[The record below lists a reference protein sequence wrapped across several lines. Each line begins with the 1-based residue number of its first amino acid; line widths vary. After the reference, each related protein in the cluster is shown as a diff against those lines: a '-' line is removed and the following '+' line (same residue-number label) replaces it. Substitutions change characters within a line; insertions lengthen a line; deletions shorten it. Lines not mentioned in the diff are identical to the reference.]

1 MCGGCGA
8 ALAPTAAPL
17 ELVLPGAGRVPLVGE
32 VTIGRAP
39 ECTVRLADPSVSRT
53 HARILADGPGGD
65 ALVEDAGSSHGTY
78 LDGERV
84 AGPRPLR
91 DGALLQV
98 GDQRLGVER
107 RRDPAAAGRTLVV
120 PARADE
126 AAAERPLPGGTH
138 PRLRPG
144 YALKRLDVTEG
155 ARRWVLQDLG
165 DGGFLRLG
173 DEDAELLGL
182 LDGSNTVPELLAR
195 AEERS
200 GATAG
205 ARLARLLADLGDRGL
220 LDGVEGTAPAA
231 PPGRLRRLLTPREW
245 ATDRLGPAVE
255 RAYRAG
261 GWLVFTR
268 PAIAVV
274 AALGVV
280 GIAVFGFLVAERYG
294 TPFVVADRLVVG
306 GLVFLAGRLAIVV
319 VHEGAH
325 ALALASVG
333 RRVRRAGLKLLLVFP
348 FAFVDTSE
356 AWFEA
361 RRRRMLV
368 SAAGPV
374 SDLALAG
381 LAAIGCLLL
390 EGTVRDVL
398 FQVAF
403 AAYLGALLNLNP
415 LLERDGYHVLV
426 DVLREPGL
434 RKRAKDQFEGRLSG
448 RGPGEG
454 SRVLAR
460 YSVFGLLWGV
470 AGACFAIFMIQRF
483 GPAMKAVAPD
493 LMVDVI
499 MYSLAVIVFVPVLL
513 VIVKPLFMR
522 FRGAPA

>member
-1 MCGGCGA
+1 
-8 ALAPTAAPL
+8 
-17 ELVLPGAGRVPLVGE
+17 
-32 VTIGRAP
+32 
-39 ECTVRLADPSVSRT
+39 
-53 HARILADGPGGD
+53 
-65 ALVEDAGSSHGTY
+65 
-78 LDGERV
+78 
-84 AGPRPLR
+84 
-91 DGALLQV
+91 
-98 GDQRLGVER
+98 
-107 RRDPAAAGRTLVV
+107 
-120 PARADE
+120 
-126 AAAERPLPGGTH
+126 
-138 PRLRPG
+138 
-144 YALKRLDVTEG
+144 
-155 ARRWVLQDLG
+155 
-165 DGGFLRLG
+165 
-173 DEDAELLGL
+173 
-182 LDGSNTVPELLAR
+182 
-195 AEERS
+195 
-200 GATAG
+200 
-205 ARLARLLADLGDRGL
+205 
-220 LDGVEGTAPAA
+220 
-231 PPGRLRRLLTPREW
+231 
-245 ATDRLGPAVE
+245 VE

-434 RKRAKDQFEGRLSG
+434 RKRARAD
-448 RGPGEG
+448 
-454 SRVLAR
+454 LAR
-460 YSVFGLLWGV
+460 RLAGEARGEASPVLVRYAV
-470 AGACFAIFMIQRF
+470 AGLVWTVLTAALVVALSLRYR
-483 GPAMKAVAPD
+483 PALESVLPD
-493 LMVDVI
+493 TVVL
-499 MYSLAVIVFVPVLL
+499 VLL
-513 VIVKPLFMR
+513 GSLWAACLVPAAAVVGPPLAR
-522 FRGAPA
+522 RLRSSRAQASAA